1 MVPMGCGSVTT
12 TVVKNPLPADMS
24 RPGTG
29 YGNAG
34 TVSRGT
40 ATAVAPSK
48 GNGYRGELL
57 ISDPFPGSEVM
68 DATVTLTC
76 QGTAR
81 PPQPHV
87 RLSCVHIAGASGDGM
102 GAESC
107 KMGRVEV
114 WNPRI
119 KRDDAPSAGEWGT
132 VCAAMGRKVIL
143 LLTAPFQ

>member
-57 ISDPFPGSEVM
+57 ISDPSPGSEVM